1 MDLSSLTEMLERLDQ
16 MIASF
21 EQDENRF
28 YLILDLAY
36 QMRDEL
42 RQSIAL
48 DPDD

>member
-1 MDLSSLTEMLERLDQ
+1 MDLSSLAEMLDRLDQ

-28 YLILDLAY
+28 YVIIDLAY

-42 RQSIAL
+42 RQTIAL
-48 DPDD
+48 DPDE